1 MLQKLAVDYISECQ
15 MRAAQCR
22 LRAEHAVESNIK
34 QAYLDMEQRWLSM
47 ARTYE
52 SAERLSELMKE

>member
-52 SAERLSELMKE
+52 SAERRSDITKE

>member
-1 MLQKLAVDYISECQ
+1 MLQKLSVDISECQ

-22 LRAEHAVESNIK
+22 LRAEQAVEPNIK

-47 ARTYE
+47 ARPYE
-52 SAERLSELMKE
+52 SAERLSDLTKE

>member
-1 MLQKLAVDYISECQ
+1 MLEKLSVDISECQ

-22 LRAEHAVESNIK
+22 LRAEHAFEPNIK

-47 ARTYE
+47 ARVYE
-52 SAERLSELMKE
+52 SAQRPSGITKQ

>member
-1 MLQKLAVDYISECQ
+1 MLQKLSVDISEGQ

-22 LRAEHAVESNIK
+22 LRAEHAVEPNIK
-34 QAYLDMEQRWLSM
+34 QAYLDMEQRWLL

-52 SAERLSELMKE
+52 SAERRSDIAKE

>member
-1 MLQKLAVDYISECQ
+1 MLQKLSVGISECQ

-22 LRAEHAVESNIK
+22 LRAEHAVEPNIK

-52 SAERLSELMKE
+52 SAERLSDIIKE